1 MVEQPPAAPIP
12 YRKVFEAL
20 SAIAGILALPYAVS
34 LPLRDFRWVENQYS
48 AGLMILIAIIAS
60 LLFLAGVEAFQR
72 WLKVPGLASNG
83 GRGYVAIALGAVAFT
98 CFGFFGHYLIGQS
111 TTEQPSPK
119 KPAVVK
125 FEPMQ
130 SSANLQLDFPGLVAY
145 RNDLTSIPDRFYPMI
160 ETVPYSQPTA
170 AHYFTVGPGES
181 IDTAFAFLVPGDK
194 AESIRILKV
203 GREKSAGSDISIAV
217 PEASAGDRVL
227 LLLRTNRDVNLY
239 PGEVQ

>member
-1 MVEQPPAAPIP
+1 MVEQPPSDTIP

-48 AGLMILIAIIAS
+48 AGIMILVAILAS
-60 LLFLAGVEAFQR
+60 LLFLAGAEAFQR
-72 WLKVPGLASNG
+72 WLKVPGLSSNG
-83 GRGYVAIALGAVAFT
+83 GRGYVAIAIGAVTFT

-111 TTEQPSPK
+111 TSEKPALK
-119 KPAVVK
+119 KPAIIK

-130 SSANLQLDFPGLVAY
+130 SSAKLDFPELIAY
-145 RNDLTSIPDRFYPMI
+145 RNYLTSVPDRFYPMI
-160 ETVPYSQPTA
+160 DTVPYSQPTA

-194 AESIRILKV
+194 TESIRILKI
-203 GREKSAGSDISIAV
+203 GREKTGGSDISIAV